1 MPPLL
6 LGATAQSPGSKV
18 SLEQHHISPQ
28 GVDIRELSI
37 SILPASGESP
47 LNSEGTREPGS
58 ALTLLAYVVCK
69 SILL

>member
-18 SLEQHHISPQ
+18 SLKQHHISSQ

-37 SILPASGESP
+37 SILQHQERLLLAGESM
-47 LNSEGTREPGS
+47 REPG
-58 ALTLLAYVVCK
+58 LVFTLLAYVVCK